1 MKLIEVRRELQGRPT
16 SKVAF
21 DLEKRQPSMPYSSV
35 VNRMLTITIR
45 TALLVGSA
53 MYGRSRYNRCRYGA
67 TFAVYGSDYYGSCKY
82 I

>member
-1 MKLIEVRRELQGRPT
+1 MKLVEVRRELQGRPT
-16 SKVAF
+16 SRVAF
-21 DLEKRQPSMPYSSV
+21 DLEKRQLSVSYSSIV
-35 VNRMLTITIR
+35 SRMLTITIR
-45 TALLVGSA
+45 TALGYS